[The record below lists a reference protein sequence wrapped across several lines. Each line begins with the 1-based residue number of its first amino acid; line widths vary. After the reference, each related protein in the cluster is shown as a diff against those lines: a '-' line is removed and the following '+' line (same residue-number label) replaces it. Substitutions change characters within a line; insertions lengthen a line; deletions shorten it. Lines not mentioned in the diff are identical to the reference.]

1 MTTYLPKVVAVISA
15 RASRDP
21 ELRYT
26 PGGIAVVSIN
36 AATQWWNGKERKAET
51 QWLKLTAWDTVAER
65 VDEVV
70 SKGKLYT
77 FVVADLHNVMYNKQ
91 DGSEGVSMEGTIKD
105 ILDEVPDLFVGEFR
119 EARAA
124 GDSHDDADGKPLPF

>member
-21 ELRYT
+21 ELKYT
-26 PGGIAVVSIN
+26 PSGIGVVTIS

-51 QWLKLTAWDTVAER
+51 QWLKLTAWDTVAEK
-65 VDEVV
+65 VDEIVA
-70 SKGKLYT
+70 KGKLFT
-77 FVVADLHNVMYNKQ
+77 FVVADLHNVTYTRS

-105 ILDEVPDLFVGEFR
+105 ILDEVPDALVGEFR
-119 EARAA
+119 EARAS
-124 GDSHDDADGKPLPF
+124 GESHDDDGKPLPF